1 MRNNVISICKGIA
14 IILMVL
20 GHTEGPGFL
29 MHIVYLFHM
38 PIFFITAGY
47 FFSRKYLSDPWTF
60 VVKRFKGLYVPM
72 VKWALFF
79 LVIHNLMF
87 KIGLLS
93 EQYGNWENGVTHPYD
108 LHAFL
113 QRAVSIVTS
122 MSGYDEFLAGA
133 FWFFRALL
141 ISSILF
147 MTLYYALD
155 GRWKRLRGNGIVAL
169 ICAGALGFALLK
181 IGNGL
186 KVVNVVQG
194 GIRETWG
201 VFFFGVGVLYRS
213 YEHRI
218 KEHWSLALVYLCI
231 LCIAT
236 QLGWHGMTLS
246 PWVQDVATLPLTGIV
261 GFLMVHYV
269 AKWLDRHDGIVKRA
283 LVHCGEMTLYIYVF
297 HIISF
302 KVVSA
307 IKIAYYGLDWGQM
320 GCHMVVHENSKT
332 DIFWIFYTIA
342 GTALPLLWMW
352 AYKKVIPPL
361 NTRLKICISKYM
373 SINQK

>member
-1 MRNNVISICKGIA
+1 MRNHVISICKGIA

-20 GHTEGPGFL
+20 GHTEGPNFL

-72 VKWALFF
+72 VKWSLFF
-79 LVIHNLMF
+79 LVIHNFMF
-87 KIGLLS
+87 QVGLLS
-93 EQYGNWENGVTHPYD
+93 EKYGNWENGVTHPYD

-147 MTLYYALD
+147 MVLYYVLD
-155 GRWKRLRGNGIVAL
+155 RRFKRLRGNGIVAL
-169 ICAGALGFALLK
+169 ICLAALGFAALK

-194 GIRETWG
+194 GIREAWG
-201 VFFFGVGVLYRS
+201 VFFFGVGVLYRA
-213 YEHRI
+213 YEQRI
-218 KEHWSLALVYLCI
+218 KEHPALALLYLGI
-231 LCIAT
+231 LCLAT
-236 QLGWHGMTLS
+236 RLGWHGMTLS
-246 PWVQDVATLPLTGIV
+246 PWLQDVLTLPLTGIV
-261 GFLMVHYV
+261 GFLMVHYL
-269 AKWLDRHDGIVKRA
+269 ARCINQHDNMLKRT
-283 LVHCGEMTLYIYVF
+283 LVHCGEMSIYIYVF

-307 IKIAYYGLDWGQM
+307 LKIAWYSLDWEQM
-320 GCHMVVHENSKT
+320 GCHMVIHFKNK
-332 DIFWIFYTIA
+332 DDFFWILYTIA
-342 GTALPLLWMW
+342 GVALPLLWMS
-352 AYKKVIPPL
+352 AYRKIIPAVKARL
-361 NTRLKICISKYM
+361 NHYKPKFM

>member
-29 MHIVYLFHM
+29 IHIVYLFHM

-47 FFSRKYLSDPWTF
+47 FFSRKYLAEPWTF

-147 MTLYYALD
+147 MALYYALD
-155 GRWKRLRGNGIVAL
+155 GRWKHLHGNGIVAL
-169 ICAGALGFALLK
+169 ICVGALGL
-181 IGNGL
+181 
-186 KVVNVVQG
+186 
-194 GIRETWG
+194 R
-201 VFFFGVGVLYRS
+201 
-213 YEHRI
+213 
-218 KEHWSLALVYLCI
+218 C
-231 LCIAT
+231 
-236 QLGWHGMTLS
+236 
-246 PWVQDVATLPLTGIV
+246 
-261 GFLMVHYV
+261 
-269 AKWLDRHDGIVKRA
+269 
-283 LVHCGEMTLYIYVF
+283 
-297 HIISF
+297 
-302 KVVSA
+302 
-307 IKIAYYGLDWGQM
+307 
-320 GCHMVVHENSKT
+320 SKSVT
-332 DIFWIFYTIA
+332 D
-342 GTALPLLWMW
+342 
-352 AYKKVIPPL
+352 
-361 NTRLKICISKYM
+361 
-373 SINQK
+373 

>member
-1 MRNNVISICKGIA
+1 
-14 IILMVL
+14 
-20 GHTEGPGFL
+20 
-29 MHIVYLFHM
+29 
-38 PIFFITAGY
+38 
-47 FFSRKYLSDPWTF
+47 
-60 VVKRFKGLYVPM
+60 M

-87 KIGLLS
+87 KVGLLS
-93 EQYGNWENGVTHPYD
+93 EQYGNWENGVTHPYN

-147 MTLYYALD
+147 MALYYALD

-169 ICAGALGFALLK
+169 ICVAALGFALLK

-218 KEHWSLALVYLCI
+218 KEHWSLALVYLCF

-236 QLGWHGMTLS
+236 KLGWHGMTLS
-246 PWVQDVATLPLTGIV
+246 PLVQDVATLPLTGIA

-269 AKWLDRHDGIVKRA
+269 AKWLDKHDGIVKRT

-332 DIFWIFYTIA
+332 DIF
-342 GTALPLLWMW
+342 
-352 AYKKVIPPL
+352 
-361 NTRLKICISKYM
+361 
-373 SINQK
+373 

>member
-1 MRNNVISICKGIA
+1 MRNSVISICKGIA

-20 GHTEGPGFL
+20 GHSEGPDFL

-47 FFSRKYLSDPWTF
+47 FFSRKYLADPWTF
-60 VVKRFKGLYVPM
+60 VVKRFRGLYVPM
-72 VKWALFF
+72 VKWAFFF
-79 LVIHNLMF
+79 LIIHNLMF
-87 KIGLLS
+87 HVGLLS
-93 EQYGNWENGVTHPYD
+93 ERYGNWENGVTHPYD
-108 LHAFL
+108 THALL

-147 MTLYYALD
+147 MALYYVLD
-155 GRWKRLRGNGIVAL
+155 GRWRHLRGNGIVAL
-169 ICAGALGFALLK
+169 ICVGALAFALLK
-181 IGNGL
+181 IANGL
-186 KVVNVVQG
+186 RVVNVVQG

-201 VFFFGVGVLYRS
+201 VLFFGVGVLYRS

-218 KEHWSLALVYLCI
+218 RVRWPVAVLCLGI
-231 LCIAT
+231 LCLGT
-236 QLGWHGMTLS
+236 LLGWHGMTLS
-246 PWVQDVATLPLTGIV
+246 PWVQDVATLPLTGV
-261 GFLMVHYV
+261 AGFLMVHYV
-269 AKWLDRHDGIVKRA
+269 ARWIDAHGGVVRRA
-283 LVHCGEMTLYIYVF
+283 LVHCGDMTLYVYVF

-320 GCHMVVHENSKT
+320 GCHMVVHEHSKA
-332 DIFWIFYTIA
+332 DFFWLLYTVC

-352 AYKKVIPPL
+352 GYRRVMPPL
-361 NTRLKICISKYM
+361 RDKARALFSEFV
-373 SINQK
+373 SIKQK

>member
-47 FFSRKYLSDPWTF
+47 FFSRKYLSEPWTF

-93 EQYGNWENGVTHPYD
+93 EQYGNWENGVTHPYN

-122 MSGYDEFLAGA
+122 MSGYDKFLAGA

-147 MTLYYALD
+147 MALYYALD
-155 GRWKRLRGNGIVAL
+155 GR
-169 ICAGALGFALLK
+169 
-181 IGNGL
+181 
-186 KVVNVVQG
+186 
-194 GIRETWG
+194 
-201 VFFFGVGVLYRS
+201 
-213 YEHRI
+213 
-218 KEHWSLALVYLCI
+218 
-231 LCIAT
+231 
-236 QLGWHGMTLS
+236 
-246 PWVQDVATLPLTGIV
+246 
-261 GFLMVHYV
+261 
-269 AKWLDRHDGIVKRA
+269 
-283 LVHCGEMTLYIYVF
+283 
-297 HIISF
+297 
-302 KVVSA
+302 
-307 IKIAYYGLDWGQM
+307 
-320 GCHMVVHENSKT
+320 
-332 DIFWIFYTIA
+332 
-342 GTALPLLWMW
+342 
-352 AYKKVIPPL
+352 
-361 NTRLKICISKYM
+361 
-373 SINQK
+373 